1 MQRFMKNTKTGVI
14 FPYNA
19 ESMRLDRKHLVECNA
34 AGVPVGVPESSIDDL
49 HRHITALEA
58 ENAALKSERDL
69 LAARLAQAETALRNA
84 ETPETK
90 RRLELESMKVDEL
103 RDIAATLG
111 IEELAG
117 LKKNAII
124 DAILA
129 VEFSE

>member
-1 MQRFMKNTKTGVI
+1 MCRFMKNTKTGVI

-34 AGVPVGVPESSIDDL
+34 AGVPVGVPETSIDDL

-84 ETPETK
+84 DSPEIK
-90 RRLELESMKVDEL
+90 RRRELEEKKVDEL
-103 RDIAATLG
+103 RDLAATLG
-111 IEELAG
+111 IVELVG
-117 LKKNAII
+117 LRKSEII
-124 DAILA
+124 DAILKI
-129 VEFSE
+129 EFSE